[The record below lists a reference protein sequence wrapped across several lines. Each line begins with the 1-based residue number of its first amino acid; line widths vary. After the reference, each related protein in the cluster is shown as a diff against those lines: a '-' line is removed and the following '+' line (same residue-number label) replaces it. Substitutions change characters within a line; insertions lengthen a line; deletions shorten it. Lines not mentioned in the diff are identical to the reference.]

1 MQEESPLRL
10 SRATGAM
17 VDGPRRSSG
26 TCYSWAMTTTT
37 FDYLPSGRVRFDLEG
52 LYATAGAGA
61 HRFALRC
68 KSAASWLEPEPE
80 PAGAAALLTG
90 TVDVATRGQRWVG
103 GLQPVLLTLRSY
115 PVPTDLLLSVT
126 DDQLVAL
133 DLARADGGFEL
144 VLTLQMALLEPPA
157 GAPPVRDTQV
167 TLPVPRGRW
176 LDLLDQLGREVGI
189 QIRVPSPL
197 GSSASPSLADEDDAA
212 SLSRTVARLRQAR
225 SQIRENQWA
234 GAVTSCRMALD
245 GVAALASPPL
255 PTLASVK
262 AISPRERT
270 SEQRWASLYYDAH
283 SLASAAVHDDEVTAG
298 FEWSRADA
306 EGLLAMT
313 AALLNH
319 YLATR

>member
-1 MQEESPLRL
+1 
-10 SRATGAM
+10 
-17 VDGPRRSSG
+17 
-26 TCYSWAMTTTT
+26 MTTTT
-37 FDYLPSGRVRFDLEG
+37 FDYFPSGRVRFDLEG
-52 LYATAGAGA
+52 LYATSGAGA
-61 HRFALRC
+61 HRLAFRC

-90 TVDVATRGQRWVG
+90 TVDVATGGQRWLG
-103 GLQPVLLTLRSY
+103 GLEPKLLTLRSY
-115 PVPTDLLLSVT
+115 PVPTDLLISVT
-126 DDQLVAL
+126 DEQLVAL
-133 DLARADGGFEL
+133 DHARADRDFEL
-144 VLTLQMALLEPPA
+144 VLTLQMALFEPPS
-157 GAPPVRDTQV
+157 GVPPVRDAQV
-167 TLPVPRGRW
+167 TIPVSRGRW
-176 LDLLDQLGREVGI
+176 LELLDQLGREFGI
-189 QIRVPSPL
+189 LIRVPSPL
-197 GSSASPSLADEDDAA
+197 GSPGSRSPDDKNDAA

-225 SQIRENQWA
+225 GQILENQWA
-234 GAVTSCRMALD
+234 GAVTSCRMALE
-245 GVAALASPPL
+245 GLAALASPPL

-298 FEWSRADA
+298 FEWSRVDT